1 MSKIKISLLIASLSV
16 IMILI
21 MAVLQVAE
29 AHPEMVGSSPGEYIP
44 HAHVV
49 EPKENFISSL
59 ITIIVVVM
67 LGSVVM
73 VYSRDISRLFKK
85 D

>member
-1 MSKIKISLLIASLSV
+1 ME
-16 IMILI
+16 
-21 MAVLQVAE
+21 VLQVADG
-29 AHPEMVGSSPGEYIP
+29 HPQVVGSSPGEYIP

-49 EPKENFISSL
+49 EPRENFISTL

-67 LGSVVM
+67 LCSVVM
-73 VYSRDISRLFKK
+73 VYSRDISQLLKR

>member
-1 MSKIKISLLIASLSV
+1 VSKIKISLLIASLSV

-67 LGSVVM
+67 LCSVVM
-73 VYSRDISRLFKK
+73 VYSRDISRLLKK